1 MEKGK
6 DLSTQEV
13 ISTKQKFCDVLL
25 NDAQKIIAGEKEKM
39 RRRRLIF
46 PFVYPE
52 FQNLI
57 KVFGNTCLT
66 QRNQD
71 RNFVIDKFNE
81 PVIKQL
87 YLYVT
92 GNSSFTGDLA
102 KGLLLQG
109 KYGCG
114 KTVLLETYSMLH
126 NHIVRKLNLNYPVL
140 RFVKSVQLQEQIK
153 EQSMEMFVKR
163 PLIIDEFGRES
174 KTVMDYGNISR
185 PISELLSLRS
195 DVGTITHATSNFT
208 FKTLSSDEFYG
219 GMIGDRLKT
228 MFNFITMKGESRRQ

>member
-13 ISTKQKFCDVLL
+13 ISTKQKFCDILL
-25 NDAQKIIAGEKEKM
+25 SDAQKIIAGEKEKM

-46 PFVYPE
+46 PFEYPE

-57 KVFGNTCLT
+57 KAFGSTCLA

-71 RNFVIDKFNE
+71 RKFVIDKYNE

-92 GNSSFTGDLA
+92 GNSSFTGDLT

-174 KTVMDYGNISR
+174 KTVMDYGNISQ

-208 FKTLSSDEFYG
+208 FKTLASDEFYG

-228 MFNFITMKGESRRQ
+228 MFNFITLQGESRRK

>member
-1 MEKGK
+1 M
-6 DLSTQEV
+6 
-13 ISTKQKFCDVLL
+13 
-25 NDAQKIIAGEKEKM
+25 
-39 RRRRLIF
+39 
-46 PFVYPE
+46 
-52 FQNLI
+52 
-57 KVFGNTCLT
+57 CLA

-71 RNFVIDKFNE
+71 RNFVIDKYNE

-92 GNSSFTGDLA
+92 GNFSFTGDLT

-114 KTVLLETYSMLH
+114 KTVLLETYSLLH

-140 RFVKSVQLQEQIK
+140 RFIKSVQLQEQIK

-208 FKTLSSDEFYG
+208 FKTLSSDEFY
-219 GMIGDRLKT
+219 
-228 MFNFITMKGESRRQ
+228 

>member
-1 MEKGK
+1 
-6 DLSTQEV
+6 
-13 ISTKQKFCDVLL
+13 
-25 NDAQKIIAGEKEKM
+25 
-39 RRRRLIF
+39 
-46 PFVYPE
+46 
-52 FQNLI
+52 
-57 KVFGNTCLT
+57 
-66 QRNQD
+66 
-71 RNFVIDKFNE
+71 VIDKYNE

-87 YLYVT
+87 YWYVT
-92 GNSSFTGDLA
+92 GNSSFTGDLT

-140 RFVKSVQLQEQIK
+140 QFIKSVQLQEQIK

-195 DVGTITHATSNFT
+195 DMGTITHATSNFT
-208 FKTLSSDEFYG
+208 LKTLSSDEFYG

-228 MFNFITMKGESRRQ
+228 MFNFITMQGESRRQ

>member
-1 MEKGK
+1 
-6 DLSTQEV
+6 
-13 ISTKQKFCDVLL
+13 
-25 NDAQKIIAGEKEKM
+25 
-39 RRRRLIF
+39 
-46 PFVYPE
+46 
-52 FQNLI
+52 
-57 KVFGNTCLT
+57 
-66 QRNQD
+66 
-71 RNFVIDKFNE
+71 
-81 PVIKQL
+81 
-87 YLYVT
+87 
-92 GNSSFTGDLA
+92 
-102 KGLLLQG
+102 
-109 KYGCG
+109 
-114 KTVLLETYSMLH
+114 MLH
-126 NHIVRKLNLNYPVL
+126 NHIVRKLNLSYPVL

-228 MFNFITMKGESRRQ
+228 MFNFITLHGESRRK

>member
-46 PFVYPE
+46 PFEYAE

-57 KVFGNTCLT
+57 KAFGDTCLA

-81 PVIKQL
+81 PVLRQL

-102 KGLLLQG
+102 KGL
-109 KYGCG
+109 YC
-114 KTVLLETYSMLH
+114 
-126 NHIVRKLNLNYPVL
+126 
-140 RFVKSVQLQEQIK
+140 
-153 EQSMEMFVKR
+153 
-163 PLIIDEFGRES
+163 RENTDVAKQFCS
-174 KTVMDYGNISR
+174 K
-185 PISELLSLRS
+185 PIPC
-195 DVGTITHATSNFT
+195 
-208 FKTLSSDEFYG
+208 
-219 GMIGDRLKT
+219 
-228 MFNFITMKGESRRQ
+228 FITISSEN

>member
-6 DLSTQEV
+6 DLSIREV
-13 ISTKQKFCDVLL
+13 ILIKQNLCSVLL
-25 NDAQKIIAGEKEKM
+25 TDAQKIIAGEKEKM

-46 PFVYPE
+46 PFEYPE
-52 FQNLI
+52 FRNLM
-57 KVFGNTCLT
+57 KAFGDSCLA

-71 RNFVIDKFNE
+71 RNFVIDKYNE

-92 GNSSFTGDLA
+92 GNSSFTGDLT
-102 KGLLLQG
+102 KGLLMQG

-114 KTVLLETYSMLH
+114 KTVLLEAYSMLH
-126 NHIVRKLNLNYPVL
+126 NHIVKKLNLNYPTL
-140 RFVKSVQLQEQIK
+140 RFIKSVQLQEQIK

-174 KTVMDYGNISR
+174 KTIQDYGNIIR

-195 DVGTITHATSNFT
+195 DLGTITHGTSNFT
-208 FKTLSSDEFYG
+208 LNTLSSEEFYG
-219 GMIGDRLKT
+219 RMIGDRLKM
-228 MFNFITMKGESRRQ
+228 MFNFITLPGESRRK